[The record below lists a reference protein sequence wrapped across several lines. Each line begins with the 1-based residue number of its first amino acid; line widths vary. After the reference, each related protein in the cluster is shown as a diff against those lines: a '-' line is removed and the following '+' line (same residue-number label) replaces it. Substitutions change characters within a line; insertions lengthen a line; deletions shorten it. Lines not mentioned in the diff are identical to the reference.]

1 MRIALITDAWT
12 PQINGVVRTLA
23 ETVAQLR
30 AAGHAVAVFT
40 PDQFRGIALPGEPD
54 IKLALFAGRRLGRMI
69 DAFAPEVL
77 HVATEGPL
85 GWAARAHAQR
95 RRLPLT
101 SAVHTRF
108 PDYLRARAGIPPALT
123 TAVLRRFHAPARRVL
138 VPTPSLRAELAA
150 AGFANLALWPRGVD
164 AGRFCPGPR
173 DALDALGLARPYFLY
188 VGRVAAEKNLP
199 AFLAADLPGS
209 KIVVGDGPALPGLRA
224 RFAKA
229 CFLGARDHHELPALY
244 RAADV
249 FVFPSRTDTFGL
261 VLLEALACG
270 TPVAALPGCASEDVL
285 GDSGAGALTG
295 DLAAACRA
303 ALAIPRDRAAAYG
316 RGFSWAACTRL
327 FAEALQASV
336 AEGASGRS

>member
-1 MRIALITDAWT
+1 MRIALITDAWA
-12 PQINGVVRTLA
+12 PQINGVARTLK

-30 AAGHAVAVFT
+30 AGGHAVRVIA
-40 PDQFRGIALPGEPD
+40 PHHFRTLALPGEPD
-54 IKLALFAGRRLGRMI
+54 IRLALGAGRPLGRLI
-69 DAFAPEVL
+69 DSFAPDVL

-85 GWAARAHAQR
+85 GWTARRHAR
-95 RRLPLT
+95 RRGLPLT

-108 PDYLRARAGIPPALT
+108 PDYLRARAGVPAALT
-123 TAVLRRFHAPARRVL
+123 ASVLRRFHRAARRVL
-138 VPTPSLRAELAA
+138 VPTPSLLDELRS
-150 AGFANLALWPRGVD
+150 AGFGNLALWPRGVD
-164 AGRFCPGPR
+164 AARFSPGPR
-173 DALDALGLARPYFLY
+173 DALEALGLPRPVFLY

-209 KIVVGDGPALPGLRA
+209 KVVVGDGPALPGLRA

-229 CFLGARDHHELPALY
+229 HFLGARDHCELPALY

-270 TPVAALPGCASEDVL
+270 TPVAALPGCASQDVL
-285 GDSGAGALTG
+285 GTSAAGALDD
-295 DLAAACRA
+295 DLARAARA
-303 ALAIPRDRAAAYG
+303 ALAIPRERAADYG
-316 RGFSWAACTRL
+316 RRFSWAACTRIFL
-327 FAEALQASV
+327 DQLQASV

>member
-1 MRIALITDAWT
+1 MRIALITDAWA
-12 PQINGVVRTLA
+12 PQINGVARTLN
-23 ETVAQLR
+23 ETVARLR
-30 AAGHAVAVFT
+30 ADGHAVRVIA
-40 PDQFRGIALPGEPD
+40 PHHFRALALPGEPD
-54 IKLALFAGRRLGRMI
+54 IRLAFCAGRPLGRLI
-69 DAFAPEVL
+69 DSFAPDVL

-85 GWAARAHAQR
+85 GWAARRHARQR
-95 RRLPLT
+95 GLPLT

-108 PDYLRARAGIPPALT
+108 PDYLRARAGIPAALT
-123 TAVLRRFHAPARRVL
+123 QSVLRRFHAAARRVL
-138 VPTPSLRAELAA
+138 VPTPSLLAELQD
-150 AGFANLALWPRGVD
+150 AGFGNLALWPRGVD
-164 AGRFCPGPR
+164 AARFRPGPR
-173 DALDALGLARPYFLY
+173 DALDLPRPIFLY

-229 CFLGARDHHELPALY
+229 HFLGARDHCELPALY

-270 TPVAALPGCASEDVL
+270 TPVAALPGCASQDVL
-285 GDSGAGALTG
+285 GGSGAGAL
-295 DLAAACRA
+295 DDDIARAASA
-303 ALAIPRDRAAAYG
+303 ALAIPRERAAEYG
-316 RGFSWAACTRL
+316 RRFSWAACTGVFL
-327 FAEALQASV
+327 EQLQASV